1 MIFCNKHRLPEN
13 HKCPFDLR
21 KKGKYLNSLDEN
33 HLLYQDALDFIGKE
47 LTVGR
52 IYDFVTTKQMSRSKA
67 IDLLA
72 YFLENSDNSEI
83 RKISIRAFE
92 VLEIKSDK
100 AFQVLESCLLS
111 DEDPEV
117 KKAAYKIIAENF
129 PRKSKNLLDWVN
141 KHDKN

>member
-13 HKCPFDLR
+13 HDCPFDLR
-21 KKGKYLNSLDEN
+21 KKGEDLNSSDETY
-33 HLLYQDALDFIGKE
+33 LLYQDALDFVGKE
-47 LTVGR
+47 LTVDR
-52 IYDFVTTKQMSRSKA
+52 IYEFVTTNQMNKSKA

-83 RKISIRAFE
+83 RKVSIQAFK
-92 VLEIKSDK
+92 VLGLKSDK

-117 KKAAYKIIAENF
+117 KKTASKIIADIF
-129 PRKSKNLLDWVN
+129 PKKSKDLLDWVS